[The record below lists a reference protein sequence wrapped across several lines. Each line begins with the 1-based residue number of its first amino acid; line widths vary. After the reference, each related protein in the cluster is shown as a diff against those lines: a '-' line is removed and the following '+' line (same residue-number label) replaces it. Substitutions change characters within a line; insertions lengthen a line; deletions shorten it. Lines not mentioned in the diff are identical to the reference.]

1 MGREWQFDYGRAS
14 ETLRRGKPAE
24 TGRLYLTS
32 LNHSFTLDLH
42 VERLGS
48 LVLLE
53 IVARDDEAKS
63 LEGHTRSTPW
73 M

>member
-32 LNHSFTLDLH
+32 LNHSFTLD
-42 VERLGS
+42 VS
-48 LVLLE
+48 PFNMV
-53 IVARDDEAKS
+53 IFVQEA
-63 LEGHTRSTPW
+63 
-73 M
+73 